1 VYTIHSIQQS
11 TVFIFGFQT
20 CSLFYFYIQY
30 EETRRVQSPLC
41 IGVEQE
47 QSYNRGSSEEIQD
60 CNLGCYCSCIGIV
73 EDLMLKSDG
82 RRSEEEGIV
91 QCILARL
98 V

>member
-1 VYTIHSIQQS
+1 MYKIHSIQQS
-11 TVFIFGFQT
+11 TVFILGFQT
-20 CSLFYFYIQY
+20 CSLFYFYI
-30 EETRRVQSPLC
+30 QSPLC